1 MEFHGYRYVVFSFS
15 PVVISCLN
23 LIGHRNSSQCQVF
36 GKVPP
41 QHLANASYMALDLL
55 FGLRPVKSGPVKWA
69 EQVAYTSAPPKS
81 KINYH
86 ILWKEHL
93 KKH

>member
-1 MEFHGYRYVVFSFS
+1 MEFHGYRYVVFSFA
-15 PVVISCLN
+15 PVVKKC
-23 LIGHRNSSQCQVF
+23 
-36 GKVPP
+36 P
-41 QHLANASYMALDLL
+41 MALDLL
-55 FGLRPVKSGPVKWA
+55 FGLRPVKSGPDRRA